1 MNTSVILLSA
11 TLPKSRRA
19 RLAKAYGVSLEL
31 NDEQANVYPSLL
43 VVSEKGVHQSSPA
56 VWQPYHTIEI
66 HELDFGDDAAPA
78 KAKWLLDAVANGG
91 CACWITNTVKRA
103 QRIFDVLRKTA
114 PPDVDLQLLHSQF
127 PLDERQRREDTLKD
141 KYGRTGNRPVKGTV
155 VGTQVLEQSLDLDFD
170 VMASDL
176 APIDLLLQR
185 AGRLHRHDRAR
196 PDAHARPCLWINF
209 ETTPNGDLKR
219 GTDRTIYDEF
229 IMRQTRATLA
239 RRAQIQLPSDYRTL
253 IEAVYSD
260 EKPSED
266 SPLLDA
272 WNDLDAKQKV
282 AAREA
287 RERLLPEPHP
297 RDSFAKTAA
306 MRVKFEED
314 ENRADWVVAKTRL
327 GERTLNV
334 IPIERDG
341 DFAILV
347 DTGER
352 ISINAEEKSRD
363 AQRRL
368 LRRHLRLSNKSAIE
382 AIEQE
387 AEENATE
394 LFAESP
400 LLKGFFPLW
409 LINREKTFK
418 TERGTLKI
426 TLDPQ
431 LGLVI
436 EKEGKANDQDE

>member
-1 MNTSVILLSA
+1 
-11 TLPKSRRA
+11 
-19 RLAKAYGVSLEL
+19 
-31 NDEQANVYPSLL
+31 
-43 VVSEKGVHQSSPA
+43 
-56 VWQPYHTIEI
+56 
-66 HELDFGDDAAPA
+66 
-78 KAKWLLDAVANGG
+78 
-91 CACWITNTVKRA
+91 
-103 QRIFDVLRKTA
+103 
-114 PPDVDLQLLHSQF
+114 
-127 PLDERQRREDTLKD
+127 
-141 KYGRTGNRPVKGTV
+141 
-155 VGTQVLEQSLDLDFD
+155 
-170 VMASDL
+170 
-176 APIDLLLQR
+176 
-185 AGRLHRHDRAR
+185 
-196 PDAHARPCLWINF
+196 
-209 ETTPNGDLKR
+209 
-219 GTDRTIYDEF
+219 
-229 IMRQTRATLA
+229 
-239 RRAQIQLPSDYRTL
+239 
-253 IEAVYSD
+253 
-260 EKPSED
+260 
-266 SPLLDA
+266 
-272 WNDLDAKQKV
+272 
-282 AAREA
+282 
-287 RERLLPEPHP
+287 LLPEPHP